1 MLSDEE
7 KILTK
12 KLRYCEQ
19 EYEQDG
25 YLSVGKF
32 EAIKEAVNL
41 IEKQSKEIEELK
53 ANHITTNNKATNTE
67 KAKIFD
73 VIENSIDTYIEKS
86 KPYWEQIM
94 TKDEMTID
102 EALTI
107 IDDMYQDRYK
117 IMSQK
122 TEKETI
128 VDLSKMDYIKFT
140 NLEWASVRVLREVQ
154 SLRHEMEK
162 QSKEIEQLKK
172 YEKYYEEMEE
182 VNKKFIAVDKIKE
195 ILEIEEKI
203 DNEKL
208 LSLLQTIVDENARLE
223 DIEDRKVQIE
233 YNNVF
238 NKGVKSVEDKIKAK
252 IEEVKDGTYDAKIVL
267 ESLLEKE

>member
-1 MLSDEE
+1 MSDEE
-7 KILTK
+7 KKALERIDYIQDFIIENGQYNADVNDMEYFSKIL
-12 KLRYCEQ
+12 
-19 EYEQDG
+19 
-25 YLSVGKF
+25 
-32 EAIKEAVNL
+32 NL
-41 IEKQSKEIEELK
+41 IEKQQKEIESLK
-53 ANHITTNNKATNTE
+53 ASHITTNNKATNTE

-128 VDLSKMDYIKFT
+128 VDLGKMDYIKFT
-140 NLEWASVRVLREVQ
+140 NLEWASVRALREVQ
-154 SLRHEMEK
+154 SLNHK
-162 QSKEIEQLKK
+162 FKK
-172 YEKYYEEMEE
+172 
-182 VNKKFIAVDKIKE
+182 
-195 ILEIEEKI
+195 LE
-203 DNEKL
+203 
-208 LSLLQTIVDENARLE
+208 
-223 DIEDRKVQIE
+223 
-233 YNNVF
+233 
-238 NKGVKSVEDKIKAK
+238 GKIKAK

-267 ESLLEKE
+267 QSLLEKE

>member
-7 KILTK
+7 KKDNVFKISMPIITNEELERLDYTIENDLDNIVHKISETVSRDRDIIILK
-12 KLRYCEQ
+12 K
-19 EYEQDG
+19 
-25 YLSVGKF
+25 V
-32 EAIKEAVNL
+32 

-53 ANHITTNNKATNTE
+53 ASHITTKNKATNTE

-94 TKDEMTID
+94 TKDEMTIE

-128 VDLSKMDYIKFT
+128 VDLSKMDYIRFT

-154 SLRHEMEK
+154 SLNHK
-162 QSKEIEQLKK
+162 FKK
-172 YEKYYEEMEE
+172 
-182 VNKKFIAVDKIKE
+182 
-195 ILEIEEKI
+195 L
-203 DNEKL
+203 
-208 LSLLQTIVDENARLE
+208 
-223 DIEDRKVQIE
+223 
-233 YNNVF
+233 
-238 NKGVKSVEDKIKAK
+238 EDKIKAK
-252 IEEVKDGTYDAKIVL
+252 IEELKEDIKYSANPLSIDNSKFGIKVL
-267 ESLLEKE
+267 QSLLEKE

>member
-32 EAIKEAVNL
+32 EAIKEAANL

-53 ANHITTNNKATNTE
+53 ASHITTKNKATNTE

-94 TKDEMTID
+94 TKDEMTIE

-107 IDDMYQDRYK
+107 INDMYQDRYK

-140 NLEWASVRVLREVQ
+140 NLEWASVRVLRELQ
-154 SLRHEMEK
+154 SLNHK
-162 QSKEIEQLKK
+162 FKK
-172 YEKYYEEMEE
+172 
-182 VNKKFIAVDKIKE
+182 
-195 ILEIEEKI
+195 L
-203 DNEKL
+203 
-208 LSLLQTIVDENARLE
+208 
-223 DIEDRKVQIE
+223 
-233 YNNVF
+233 
-238 NKGVKSVEDKIKAK
+238 EDKIKAK
-252 IEEVKDGTYDAKIVL
+252 IEEVSNGTYDAKIVL
-267 ESLLEKE
+267 QSLLEKE

>member
-1 MLSDEE
+1 MTDEE
-7 KILTK
+7 K
-12 KLRYCEQ
+12 
-19 EYEQDG
+19 
-25 YLSVGKF
+25 
-32 EAIKEAVNL
+32 EAIKNIKKEFEKNHILPDIANEDLGILLNL

-53 ANHITTNNKATNTE
+53 ASHITTNNKATNTE

-94 TKDEMTID
+94 TKDEMTIE

-128 VDLSKMDYIKFT
+128 VDLSKMDYIRFT

-154 SLRHEMEK
+154 SLNHK
-162 QSKEIEQLKK
+162 FKK
-172 YEKYYEEMEE
+172 
-182 VNKKFIAVDKIKE
+182 
-195 ILEIEEKI
+195 L
-203 DNEKL
+203 
-208 LSLLQTIVDENARLE
+208 
-223 DIEDRKVQIE
+223 
-233 YNNVF
+233 
-238 NKGVKSVEDKIKAK
+238 EDKIKAK
-252 IEEVKDGTYDAKIVL
+252 IEELEKGNKNTFIRGEKILVL
-267 ESLLEKE
+267 QSLLEEKE

>member
-1 MLSDEE
+1 MGNEIFEEIKRKYKKSNKYMLYVS
-7 KILTK
+7 
-12 KLRYCEQ
+12 
-19 EYEQDG
+19 YEDIG
-25 YLSVGKF
+25 TLL
-32 EAIKEAVNL
+32 NL

-53 ANHITTNNKATNTE
+53 ASHITTNNKATNTE

-73 VIENSIDTYIEKS
+73 VIDNSIDTYIEKS

-128 VDLSKMDYIKFT
+128 VDLGKMDYIKFT
-140 NLEWASVRVLREVQ
+140 NLEWASVRASREVQ
-154 SLRHEMEK
+154 SLNYK
-162 QSKEIEQLKK
+162 L
-172 YEKYYEEMEE
+172 
-182 VNKKFIAVDKIKE
+182 
-195 ILEIEEKI
+195 
-203 DNEKL
+203 EKL
-208 LSLLQTIVDENARLE
+208 Q
-223 DIEDRKVQIE
+223 
-233 YNNVF
+233 
-238 NKGVKSVEDKIKAK
+238 DKIKAK

-267 ESLLEKE
+267 QSLLNEEE

>member
-7 KILTK
+7 KEIFKNLK
-12 KLRYCEQ
+12 
-19 EYEQDG
+19 EYMQNNINNG
-25 YLSVGKF
+25 YHKF
-32 EAIKEAVNL
+32 VYNDLDWDFKCIDCINAIDKVL
-41 IEKQSKEIEELK
+41 KQSKEIEELK
-53 ANHITTNNKATNTE
+53 ASHITTNNKATNTE

-94 TKDEMTID
+94 TKDEMTIE

-154 SLRHEMEK
+154 SLNHK
-162 QSKEIEQLKK
+162 FKK
-172 YEKYYEEMEE
+172 
-182 VNKKFIAVDKIKE
+182 
-195 ILEIEEKI
+195 L
-203 DNEKL
+203 
-208 LSLLQTIVDENARLE
+208 
-223 DIEDRKVQIE
+223 
-233 YNNVF
+233 
-238 NKGVKSVEDKIKAK
+238 EDKIKAK
-252 IEEVKDGTYDAKIVL
+252 IEDILNSENSEAIEKLI
-267 ESLLEKE
+267 EWQSLLEKE

>member
-32 EAIKEAVNL
+32 EAIKEAANL

-53 ANHITTNNKATNTE
+53 ASHITTKNKATNTE

-94 TKDEMTID
+94 TKDEMTIE

-107 IDDMYQDRYK
+107 IDDMYKDRYK

-128 VDLSKMDYIKFT
+128 VDLSKMDYIRFT

-154 SLRHEMEK
+154 SLNYK
-162 QSKEIEQLKK
+162 FKK
-172 YEKYYEEMEE
+172 
-182 VNKKFIAVDKIKE
+182 
-195 ILEIEEKI
+195 L
-203 DNEKL
+203 
-208 LSLLQTIVDENARLE
+208 
-223 DIEDRKVQIE
+223 
-233 YNNVF
+233 
-238 NKGVKSVEDKIKAK
+238 EDKIKASAKLENRNEYSIKK
-252 IEEVKDGTYDAKIVL
+252 IARECKDILQEFGISEED
-267 ESLLEKE
+267 

>member
-1 MLSDEE
+1 MGNEIFEEIKRKYKKSNKYMLYVS
-7 KILTK
+7 
-12 KLRYCEQ
+12 
-19 EYEQDG
+19 YEDIG
-25 YLSVGKF
+25 TLL
-32 EAIKEAVNL
+32 NL

-53 ANHITTNNKATNTE
+53 ASHITTKNKATNTE

-94 TKDEMTID
+94 TKDEMTIE

-162 QSKEIEQLKK
+162 QSKEIEELKNQEATQRK
-172 YEKYYEEMEE
+172 INELLVQRYS
-182 VNKKFIAVDKIKE
+182 NSISLQKIK
-195 ILEIEEKI
+195 
-203 DNEKL
+203 D
-208 LSLLQTIVDENARLE
+208 
-223 DIEDRKVQIE
+223 
-233 YNNVF
+233 
-238 NKGVKSVEDKIKAK
+238 K

-267 ESLLEKE
+267 ESLFRKE